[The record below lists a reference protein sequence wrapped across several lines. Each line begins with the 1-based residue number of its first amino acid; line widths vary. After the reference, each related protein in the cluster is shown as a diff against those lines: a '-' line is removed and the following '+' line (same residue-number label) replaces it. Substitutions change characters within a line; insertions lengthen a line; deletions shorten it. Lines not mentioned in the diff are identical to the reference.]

1 MAITPVLPFL
11 HLISVRTGV
20 VQPKSYYILWLKANG
35 IQDVARR
42 RQIAAK
48 YRPFSALRFC
58 LALPHWNAV
67 SLRASRCRSGAT
79 TTVSESTSNG
89 RATFQK
95 VGLVLG
101 PLVATLMIFN
111 GAPDDLATPAWRT
124 AAMGSWMAIWWA
136 TEAVP
141 IAVTALLPLVLFPL
155 LGIASIQD
163 TSAPFANKVIYLF
176 LGGFIVALAM
186 QRWDLHRRIALT
198 VLQHTGGDG
207 RSLIGGF
214 MLASAFLSMWVMN
227 TSTTMMMLPIAVSI
241 IAVIHGSVDGL
252 DDKAKQDFQYALLLG
267 VAYAS
272 TIGGMSTL
280 VGTAPN
286 AMLAAFM
293 LDTYGTEIDFAR
305 WMMIGVPLSIV
316 MLPLA
321 WLTLTRWIFKVDF
334 VTSGEGRAALK
345 RMKDELGPITT
356 PEKRVGIVF
365 VALALTW
372 IMRPLLAKL
381 PGLGALDDSGIA
393 MAGAISL
400 FLIPS
405 GDRSDPLLIRWH
417 YIEKL
422 PWSILLLFGGGL
434 TLASAVSKTGL
445 AAWIGSG
452 LVGLGTLP
460 IAALVLAVCIMII
473 FLTELTSN
481 IATTATFLP
490 VVGAIAIEAGMNPI
504 LLTIPV
510 TLAASCAFMLPVA
523 TPPNA
528 IVFGSGLLTIPKMAR
543 AGFALNLIAIVL
555 VTIVALTLAPRFL
568 HG

>member
-1 MAITPVLPFL
+1 
-11 HLISVRTGV
+11 
-20 VQPKSYYILWLKANG
+20 
-35 IQDVARR
+35 
-42 RQIAAK
+42 
-48 YRPFSALRFC
+48 
-58 LALPHWNAV
+58 V
-67 SLRASRCRSGAT
+67 SDLSR
-79 TTVSESTSNG
+79 NG

-95 VGLVLG
+95 AGLALG
-101 PLVATLMIFN
+101 PIIAALMIFS
-111 GAPDDLATPAWRT
+111 GTPDDLTSPAWHT
-124 AAMGSWMAIWWA
+124 AAMGAWMAIWWA

-141 IAVTALLPLVLFPL
+141 IAVTALLPLALFPL
-155 LGIASIQD
+155 LGIASIQE

-176 LGGFIVALAM
+176 LGGFIVAFAM

-198 VLQHTGGDG
+198 ILQHTGGDG

-241 IAVIHGSVDGL
+241 IGVIHASVDGL
-252 DDKAKQDFQYALLLG
+252 DDKAKHDFQYALLLG

-272 TIGGMSTL
+272 TIGGISTL

-293 LDTYGTEIDFAR
+293 LETYGTEIDFAR
-305 WMMIGVPLSIV
+305 WMMVGVPLSIV
-316 MLPLA
+316 LLPLA
-321 WLTLTRWIFKVDF
+321 WLTLTRWVFKVDF
-334 VTSGEGRAALK
+334 VTSAEGRATLS
-345 RMKDELGPITT
+345 RMKAELGPIST
-356 PEKRVGIVF
+356 PEKRVGFVF
-365 VALALTW
+365 AALAITW
-372 IMRPLLAKL
+372 IMRPLLVKI
-381 PGLGALDDSGIA
+381 PGLAALDDSGIA
-393 MAGAISL
+393 MAGAILL

-405 GDRSDPLLIRWH
+405 GHPSDPLLIRWH
-417 YIEKL
+417 YVEKL

-445 AAWIGSG
+445 AGWLGSG
-452 LVGLGTLP
+452 LAELGTWP
-460 IAALVLAVCIMII
+460 VAALVLAVAIMII

-481 IATTATFLP
+481 VATTATFLP
-490 VVGAIAIEAGMNPI
+490 VVGAIAIEAGVDPI
-504 LLTIPV
+504 LLAIPV

-543 AGFALNLIAIVL
+543 AGFALNIIAIVL
-555 VTIVALTLAPRFL
+555 VTVVALTLAPRFL

>member
-1 MAITPVLPFL
+1 L
-11 HLISVRTGV
+11 
-20 VQPKSYYILWLKANG
+20 
-35 IQDVARR
+35 
-42 RQIAAK
+42 
-48 YRPFSALRFC
+48 
-58 LALPHWNAV
+58 
-67 SLRASRCRSGAT
+67 
-79 TTVSESTSNG
+79 SESINNG

-95 VGLVLG
+95 VGLGLG
-101 PLVATLMIFN
+101 PFVAAVMILS
-111 GAPDDLATPAWRT
+111 GAPEELADSAWRT

-141 IAVTALLPLVLFPL
+141 IAVTALLPLILFPL
-155 LGIASIQD
+155 LGIANMAD
-163 TSAPFANKVIYLF
+163 TAAPFANKVIYLF

-198 VLQHTGGDG
+198 VLQHTGGNG
-207 RSLIGGF
+207 RSLVGGF
-214 MLASAFLSMWVMN
+214 MLASALLSMWVMN

-241 IAVIHGSVDGL
+241 IAVIHSTVGGL
-252 DDKAKQDFQYALLLG
+252 DDSAKQDFQYALLLG

-286 AMLAAFM
+286 AMMAAFM
-293 LDTYGTEIDFAR
+293 LETYGTQIDFAR
-305 WMMIGVPLSIV
+305 WMMVGVPVSVVL
-316 MLPLA
+316 LPLA

-334 VTSGEGRAALK
+334 VTSAEARATLA
-345 RMKDELGPITT
+345 RMKSELGPITT
-356 PEKRVGIVF
+356 PEKRVGVIF

-372 IMRPLLAKL
+372 IMRPLLARL
-381 PGLGALDDSGIA
+381 PGLEALDDSGIA
-393 MAGAISL
+393 MTGALAL
-400 FLIPS
+400 FLVPS
-405 GDRSDPLLIRWH
+405 GSRSDPFLIRWQH
-417 YIEKL
+417 IEKL

-434 TLASAVSKTGL
+434 TLASAVAKTGL
-445 AAWIGSG
+445 AAWLGSG
-452 LVGLGTLP
+452 LAGLGALP
-460 IAALVLAVCIMII
+460 IAALVLAVCVMII

-504 LLTIPV
+504 VLTIPV

-555 VTIVALTLAPRFL
+555 VSIVALTLAPRFL
-568 HG
+568 QG